1 MGSPGQALRPD
12 DVFEPLRG
20 LEQRLPS
27 LGRGE
32 LGRLLLPFVH
42 RLQEPLPPKDVP
54 EVVDAAL
61 CLCRRLYANARSG
74 DALPLAR
81 AVLAQSALARD
92 PALERRA
99 ATACGLLSADTADLV
114 SAVEHHVRAL
124 RLAAGDPLEMSGV
137 WNNIGLAMGIAGN
150 YEMAGRCYQRALN
163 LVEDRPDPIYARYAA
178 CVNLA
183 QSHFQIGAFE
193 EGVRFADRAL
203 SEQTPAFRDQD
214 LQATLLLRRNLVRLL
229 VAVGRFEEADPH
241 VAEALVLAEQLRT
254 PRALIAA
261 QTARAVQELAIGH
274 TDVALTRLEQALTR
288 AREVPAAL
296 RDTLACVIHAEET
309 AGNSERALLRLGELS
324 DHVYRSAVERAREHV
339 ELASLT
345 ARAQTA
351 LDIEQE
357 QARARLVAK
366 VAPAGQPEGWSALER
381 LGVSAVLRMDKSGW
395 HGKRVGALTKALA
408 LADGAEPLRAL
419 EIGLA
424 AELHDIGMMSVPEE
438 ILGRRAPLSDAER
451 SLVRRHVDA
460 GAEILRDDRHP
471 RVFLAREIARYHHA
485 RWDGA
490 GYPERVGG
498 KLIPV
503 AARMCAVADAYDAM
517 VCGLGAGRTKTMDQ
531 ALGELHRHAGTQFDP
546 VLVARFDELIRE
558 ETEELGMDL
567 MADSG
572 MEEFQELVNALQ
584 EDRGFV

>member
-1 MGSPGQALRPD
+1 MAHSGPSLLSASDL
-12 DVFEPLRG
+12 EPLEG
-20 LEQRLPS
+20 LEHRLPT

-32 LGRLLLPFVH
+32 LGRLLMPFVH
-42 RLQEPLPPKDVP
+42 RLQEPLPAAQVP

-61 CLCRRLYANARSG
+61 SLCRRLYANARSG

-81 AVLAQSALARD
+81 AVLAQSAIARD

-99 ATACGLLSADTADLV
+99 ATACGLLSADTADIV
-114 SAVEHHVRAL
+114 GAIEHHVRAL
-124 RLAAGDPLEMSGV
+124 RLAAGDPVEMSGV

-150 YEMAGRCYQRALN
+150 YELAGRCYQRAVDL
-163 LVEDRPDPIYARYAA
+163 LEAEREPVYTRYAA

-183 QSHFQIGAFE
+183 QSNFQVGAFE
-193 EGVRFADRAL
+193 EGLGFAHRAL
-203 SEQTPAFRDQD
+203 NEQCTRFREQD
-214 LQATLLLRRNLVRLL
+214 LHVALLLRRNLARLL
-229 VAVGRFEEADPH
+229 VAVGRFEEAGPH
-241 VAEALVLAEQLRT
+241 VAEALAIADELRT

-261 QTARAVQELAIGH
+261 QTARAVHELAIGR

-296 RDTLACVIHAEET
+296 RDTLACVIQAEET

-324 DHVYRSAVERAREHV
+324 DHVYRSAIERAREHV
-339 ELASLT
+339 ELASLP
-345 ARAQTA
+345 ARARTA
-351 LDIEQE
+351 LDLEQE
-357 QARARLVAK
+357 QARARLVSK
-366 VAPAGQPEGWSALER
+366 VALADQPEGWSALER

-408 LADGAEPLRAL
+408 MAHGTDPLRSL
-419 EIGLA
+419 EIGFA
-424 AELHDIGMMSVPEE
+424 AELHDIGMLSVPEE
-438 ILGRRAPLSDAER
+438 ILGRKGPLSDAER

-485 RWDGA
+485 HWDGA

-498 KLIPV
+498 KLIPL

-517 VCGLGAGRTKTMDQ
+517 VCGLGAGRAKTMDQ

-546 VLVARFDELIRE
+546 ELVARFDGLIRE
-558 ETEELGMDL
+558 ETGDLGMDL
-567 MADSG
+567 SSNSG
-572 MEEFQELVNALQ
+572 MEEFQEMVNALQ